1 MTTTSLR
8 CDWDGDRMAERWLPG
23 TSGGPDGE
31 AIALREP
38 GRFFGDLLDPG
49 GDEAVIVVSRTADG
63 PTIIVLDLSPTAV
76 SLECSYAGGNEIA
89 TVSFAVADISHY
101 LGYAGALPPPLGDV
115 VTPSPQGVS
124 RFHLVIDTDTL
135 PGAATPALDDIL
147 GAGWQVNYAH
157 QARLHPADR
166 TGPAA
171 SALLLGVSR

>member
-1 MTTTSLR
+1 MTSTSLR
-8 CDWDGDRMAERWLPG
+8 CGWDGDRMAEKWLPG

-49 GDEAVIVVSRTADG
+49 GDEAVILVSRTADR

-76 SLECSYAGGNEIA
+76 SLECSYAVGNERA
-89 TVSFAVADISHY
+89 TVSFTVAEISWY
-101 LGYAGALPPPLGDV
+101 LGYDGALPPPLREV
-115 VTPSPQGVS
+115 ATSSPQGVS
-124 RFHLVIDTDTL
+124 RFHLIIDTDIL
-135 PGAATPALDDIL
+135 PAAATPALDDIL
-147 GAGWQVNYAH
+147 GGGWQVNYAH

-166 TGPAA
+166 TGAAA